1 MMSLR
6 YRLECNSERL
16 VRVKATDFL
25 FSPRSL
31 SAKHCAID
39 FSHTISPVLM
49 GRSLLTCFLDDKLK
63 LEGTKAL
70 TKARRLKLRR
80 AVTHPEPALS
90 LWT

>member
-1 MMSLR
+1 MSLR
-6 YRLECNSERL
+6 YRLECNSGRL
-16 VRVKATDFL
+16 VRVKVTDLL

-39 FSHTISPVLM
+39 SSHTTSPVLM
-49 GRSLLTCFLDDKLK
+49 GRLLLTYFPDDKLK
-63 LEGTKAL
+63 LKGTKAL
-70 TKARRLKLRR
+70 TKARWLKLRR